1 MKSIALLLVAV
12 CVVAAVAET
21 KQAPN
26 RSKLSLFPAAGFEP
40 SAYDELSN
48 AIQAS
53 VATSNASI
61 CVAHSTEGAARL
73 AVDAV
78 SSQCTRGH
86 EVTSRGNPDDF
97 AELGFGRDGP
107 WSDVEVQAVASKA
120 TMTAVTAQN
129 STVCCGQGEC
139 GEGAE
144 ELQA

>member
-26 RSKLSLFPAAGFEP
+26 RSKLSLFPAAGFDH

-73 AVDAV
+73 AEDAV
-78 SSQCTRGH
+78 SSQCTHAVFLG
-86 EVTSRGNPDDF
+86 SAPSP
-97 AELGFGRDGP
+97 ELLAALKLPSLVLQGLLDGQRMP
-107 WSDVEVQAVASKA
+107 
-120 TMTAVTAQN
+120 
-129 STVCCGQGEC
+129 G
-139 GEGAE
+139 
-144 ELQA
+144 